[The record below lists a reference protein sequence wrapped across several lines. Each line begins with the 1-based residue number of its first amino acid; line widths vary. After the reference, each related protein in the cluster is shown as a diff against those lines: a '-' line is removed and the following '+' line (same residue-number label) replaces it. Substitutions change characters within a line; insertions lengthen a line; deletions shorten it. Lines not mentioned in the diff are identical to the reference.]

1 MKLLGSHG
9 AQCQDAQEK
18 PDFPA
23 HPNEGPEGVD
33 GSDVPELSLKLPA
46 DMILVTFSLLHLL
59 H

>member
-23 HPNEGPEGVD
+23 HPNEGAEGA
-33 GSDVPELSLKLPA
+33 DVPELSLKLPA
-46 DMILVTFSLLHLL
+46 DIILVTFSLLHLL